1 MKNINKWILF
11 LISVSVVLLAFEMW
25 PKKLKLVSDDG
36 NFLFYNSP
44 TVDSDGEQEFIAYLK
59 KSGKVV
65 VKSLNKSDTHSE
77 ILIHDYSGLIRKGE
91 AADDHAAPSIIF
103 NKDTKEFLIATAYHG
118 TDLLIYTLNNNQVKL
133 KKRIAG
139 RYTYPRWLQLKGEIL
154 LFSRLQ
160 SPVASPNGHLVY
172 RSSMDNFEAEKLAIK
187 SEKGSVIYASV
198 PKSSQDNHVYIQ
210 HSTHSYKENR
220 LIGWSL
226 IKLNP
231 SDGKIVETCDLTDIL
246 PKKYFSNRPTGI
258 SIKGSEFLIGTAYMT
273 KKNWIL
279 PEGNFNRVNDIL
291 LVKGSLNEMCNSAK
305 VVHKGAAKTPYY
317 HTSVAI
323 SDSFD
328 WLYFDNDKYVS
339 NSRFTG
345 CFSRDG
351 LMYPFFYKDE
361 LFYTSSNMPYSIR
374 NFHNSILRCY

>member
-1 MKNINKWILF
+1 
-11 LISVSVVLLAFEMW
+11 
-25 PKKLKLVSDDG
+25 LK
-36 NFLFYNSP
+36 
-44 TVDSDGEQEFIAYLK
+44 
-59 KSGKVV
+59 
-65 VKSLNKSDTHSE
+65 
-77 ILIHDYSGLIRKGE
+77 
-91 AADDHAAPSIIF
+91 
-103 NKDTKEFLIATAYHG
+103 
-118 TDLLIYTLNNNQVKL
+118 NNQVRL
-133 KKRIAG
+133 KRQIKG
-139 RYTYPRWLQLKGEIL
+139 RYTYPRFLQINDEIL

-160 SPVASPNGHLVY
+160 SSKGVRNGHLVY
-172 RSSMDNFEAEKLAIK
+172 RSSTDGFEAEKLAIK
-187 SEKGSVIYASV
+187 SKEGTLVYASA
-198 PKSSQDNHVYIQ
+198 PKSSQDNSVYIQ
-210 HSTHSYKENR
+210 YSTHSYKENR

-273 KKNWIL
+273 KKSWIL
-279 PEGNFNRVNDIL
+279 PSGNFNRVNDIL

-339 NSRFTG
+339 SSRYTG
-345 CFSRDG
+345 CFPKDG
-351 LMYPFFYKDE
+351 LMYPFFYKNE
-361 LFYTSSNMPYSIR
+361 LFYASLNAPYSIR
-374 NFHNSILRCY
+374 NFSNSIYRCY